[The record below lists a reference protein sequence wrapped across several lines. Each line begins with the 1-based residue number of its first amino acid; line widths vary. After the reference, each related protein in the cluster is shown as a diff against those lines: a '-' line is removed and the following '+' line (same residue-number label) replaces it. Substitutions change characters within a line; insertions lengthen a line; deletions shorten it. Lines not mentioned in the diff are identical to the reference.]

1 MSDFTANARVRV
13 GACPQT
19 VSGCGRTGGCFTEE
33 GEAMSDQGTK
43 ARLAVSEFQSA
54 SRAKLEA
61 QALALRTPP
70 PPEKLIDALQDR
82 IHQDLGTVRIAK
94 SVRVK
99 RDG

>member
-1 MSDFTANARVRV
+1 M
-13 GACPQT
+13 T
-19 VSGCGRTGGCFTEE
+19 VETQRTIS
-33 GEAMSDQGTK
+33 AW
-43 ARLAVSEFQSA
+43 AVNTFGKA
-54 SRAKLEA
+54 SR
-61 QALALRTPP
+61 QVIVDRTPP